1 MDDAQLLGI
10 VLGGG
15 VLGALLVII
24 FIRTHIVLCQPNE
37 LVVIAGRQRT
47 RPDGGKMGY
56 RVLRGGRGFKMPLVE
71 SVARLP
77 LTALPVQVQ
86 LSNAMCDGMIPVSID
101 GRANVKLAGRPE
113 DGSDAA
119 IERFLGKGPDAVTK
133 TAQQAIEGALRG
145 VVATVTPE
153 EANSRRLELAQAA
166 TENARENLRG
176 LGIVLDFFV
185 INDVSD
191 SQGYLEAIG
200 RRRNSEVK
208 RDALIAEAKAD
219 ADAATVAAEQR
230 RVAREAELAAEHEII
245 TRENSVAVHRADLEA
260 TTNQAEQRARV
271 AGDIAR
277 TEQEIELE
285 SRRVQLS
292 EKHEE
297 AATVIPARA
306 ARDARALEAEGYAA
320 RIRADGR
327 ATAEAVELMRAQW
340 DDGAS
345 HELFLIRMLPE
356 LLDKVTRVV
365 ADNLRVDKLTI
376 LDGGDGEGLPN
387 YVRNLANS
395 AVTLMEQVENATG
408 VDLAKVARQG
418 TDGQGSP
425 VPPELD

>member
-1 MDDAQLLGI
+1 MDQAQLLGI
-10 VLGGG
+10 ALGGG
-15 VLGALLVII
+15 VLGILLTII
-24 FIRTHIVLCQPNE
+24 FIRSHIVLCQPNE

-47 RPDGGKMGY
+47 QPDGSKVGY

-86 LSNAMCDGMIPVSID
+86 LSNAMCEGMIPVSIE

-113 DGSDAA
+113 DGADAA
-119 IERFLGKGPDAVTK
+119 IERFLGKGPDAATK
-133 TAQQAIEGALRG
+133 AAQQAIEGALRG

-153 EANSRRLELAQAA
+153 VANSRRLELAQLA
-166 TENARENLRG
+166 TENARENLRA

-191 SQGYLEAIG
+191 SHGYLEAIG

-208 RDALIAEAKAD
+208 RDALIAEATAD
-219 ADAATVAAEQR
+219 ADAAKVAAEQR
-230 RVAREAELAAEHEII
+230 RVAREAELTAEHEII
-245 TRENSVAVHRADLEA
+245 TRENAVSVHRAELEA
-260 TTNQAEQRARV
+260 KTNQAEQRAHV
-271 AGDIAR
+271 AGEIAR
-277 TEQEIELE
+277 TEEEVELE
-285 SRRVQLS
+285 SRRVLLS
-292 EKHEE
+292 EKRQE
-297 AATVIPARA
+297 AETVIPARA
-306 ARDARALEAEGYAA
+306 ARDARQLEAAGRAA
-320 RIRADGR
+320 RILADGR

-340 DDGAS
+340 DDGAA

-387 YVRNLANS
+387 YVRNLTNS

-408 VDLAKVARQG
+408 VDLGKLAKG
-418 TDGQGSP
+418 GGSASQSP
-425 VPPELD
+425 LPPELK